1 MKAPPAFP
9 EPPRGYRLKPSA
21 VLLCVALPLGP
32 LFALISLFA
41 YGCLVQVV
49 PLAWWQAVLYW
60 AALAALYVSN
70 VFSVARLFA
79 HRILSGEGIVVNA
92 RPQEKGGSHRG

>member
-1 MKAPPAFP
+1 MKSVP
-9 EPPRGYRLKPSA
+9 ELREQGASYRLKPSA
-21 VLLCVALPLGP
+21 VLLCVALPLLP

-49 PLAWWQAVLYW
+49 ALAWWQAVLYW

-79 HRILSGEGIVVNA
+79 HRILSGAGIVIET
-92 RPQEKGGSHRG
+92 RPRNDGGSHRG